1 MDERVQDRGPV
12 TESSIF
18 KQGISL
24 GGISP
29 QIDDYMGDNWLPVRR
44 FGVLQKDKL
53 RPINDFKAN

>member
-1 MDERVQDRGPV
+1 MQRQLYETTLVEAGKKGWLEGPIQP
-12 TESSIF
+12 S
-18 KQGISL
+18 
-24 GGISP
+24 